1 MSLIMPSNYP
11 LPQGHPLS
19 IRHRHTH
26 NPHLSTIGSN
36 AATAGP
42 AQPQSPA
49 PSQLPTTS
57 AADAVLQMVNSST
70 HLHSR
75 PSEFVLGN
83 GTMRGHL
90 ELLLTFDA
98 NVHSRRDVEEY
109 IQDCYEAAMYYFGGE
124 DAAPAQG
131 KL

>member
-19 IRHRHTH
+19 IRHRHTL
-26 NPHLSTIGSN
+26 NPRLSTIGSD
-36 AATAGP
+36 AATTD
-42 AQPQSPA
+42 AQPQSSALPK
-49 PSQLPTTS
+49 LPTTS
-57 AADAVLQMVNSST
+57 AADAVLQMVNNST

-75 PSEFVLGN
+75 PSEFFLGN
-83 GTMRGHL
+83 GTTRGHL
-90 ELLLTFDA
+90 ELFLTFDA

-109 IQDCYEAAMYYFGGE
+109 MQDCYEAAMYYFGGE